1 MGVTTLPIE
10 DILASLGKDARE
22 GEEAGL
28 LNGFEGGPGR
38 VKMAREVFEE
48 GLIIEGRELL
58 REAQQGMDRDGFR
71 GKGSSSGSA
80 CN

>member
-10 DILASLGKDARE
+10 DILAILGKDARE

-28 LNGFEGGPGR
+28 LNGLKGGPGW
-38 VKMAREVFEE
+38 VKRAREVFEE

-58 REAQQGMDRDGFR
+58 REAQQGMDRPR
-71 GKGSSSGSA
+71 PRR
-80 CN
+80 